1 MPITLHPKKLLDASL
16 MMHQTKSQITSQA
29 CQHCITCAS
38 LNAVFNADPINRHK
52 NNHGGLRPLCTTYR
66 HDYVLLIGNTKG
78 GVGKTTIAVN
88 LAIARAL
95 AGRDVWLIDGDRQG
109 TAQTAISIR
118 AEAGHTPGIACA
130 TYPDGPTLRAQ
141 VQQQAAKFDDVVID
155 AGGRDST
162 ALRAALVLS
171 DVLLVPFQPRSYDVW
186 ALNDIAAL
194 VDEAR
199 SVRDGLRCFAVL
211 NCADPGE
218 HSTDNAEAAAAVAEV
233 PQFEYLPTPL
243 RRRKAFSNAAGAGQ
257 CVLEIKPQDGKASA
271 ELDALISA
279 LF

>member
-1 MPITLHPKKLLDASL
+1 MILT
-16 MMHQTKSQITSQA
+16 
-29 CQHCITCAS
+29 
-38 LNAVFNADPINRHK
+38 V
-52 NNHGGLRPLCTTYR
+52 
-66 HDYVLLIGNTKG
+66 GNTKG
-78 GVGKTTIAVN
+78 GVGKTTLALNV
-88 LAIARAL
+88 AIARAL

-118 AEAGHTPGIACA
+118 LETGHAPGIACA
-130 TYPDGPTLRAQ
+130 QYADGPTLRAQ
-141 VQQQAAKFDDVVID
+141 VQQQAAKFDDIIID

-186 ALNDIAAL
+186 ALNDIALL

-199 SVRDGLRCFAVL
+199 SVRDGLRAYAVL

-218 HSTDNAEAAAAVAEV
+218 SSSDNAEAAAAVADV
-233 PQFEYLPTPL
+233 PQFEYLNTPI
-243 RRRKAFSNAAGAGQ
+243 RRRKIFANAAGQGLS
-257 CVLEIKPQDGKASA
+257 VLEISPKDKKASG
-271 ELDALISA
+271 ELNSLVNA

>member
-1 MPITLHPKKLLDASL
+1 MIVT
-16 MMHQTKSQITSQA
+16 
-29 CQHCITCAS
+29 
-38 LNAVFNADPINRHK
+38 V
-52 NNHGGLRPLCTTYR
+52 
-66 HDYVLLIGNTKG
+66 GNTKG

-95 AGRDVWLIDGDRQG
+95 SGREVWLIDGDRQG

-118 AEAGHTPGIACA
+118 AEAGHAPGIACA

-141 VQQQAAKFDDVVID
+141 VQQQAAKFDDIIID

-171 DVLLVPFQPRSYDVW
+171 DVLLIPFQPRSYDVW

-199 SVRDGLRCFAVL
+199 SVRDGLRCYAVL

-218 HSTDNAEAAAAVAEV
+218 HSTDNAEAAAAVGDV
-233 PQFEYLPTPL
+233 PQFVYLPTPL
-243 RRRKAFSNAAGAGQ
+243 RRRKAFANAAGAGLS
-257 CVLEIKPQDGKASA
+257 VLELKPQDAKASD
-271 ELDALISA
+271 EIKALVGM

>member
-1 MPITLHPKKLLDASL
+1 MIITVA
-16 MMHQTKSQITSQA
+16 
-29 CQHCITCAS
+29 
-38 LNAVFNADPINRHK
+38 
-52 NNHGGLRPLCTTYR
+52 
-66 HDYVLLIGNTKG
+66 NTKG
-78 GVGKTTIAVN
+78 GVGKTTLAMN

-95 AGRDVWLIDGDRQG
+95 AGRDVWLVDGDRQG

-118 AEAGHTPGIACA
+118 AQAGHVPGIACA

-141 VQQQAAKFDDVVID
+141 VLQQAGKFDDVVID
-155 AGGRDST
+155 AGGRDSS

-186 ALNDIAAL
+186 ALGDIAAL

-199 SVRDGLRCFAVL
+199 SVRDGLRAFAVL

-218 HSTDNAEAAAAVAEV
+218 HSSDNADAAAAVAEL

-243 RRRKAFSNAAGAGQ
+243 RRRKAFANAAGAGMS
-257 CVLEIKPQDGKASA
+257 VLEARPKDDKAIA
-271 ELDALISA
+271 ELQALINA

>member
-1 MPITLHPKKLLDASL
+1 MIVT
-16 MMHQTKSQITSQA
+16 
-29 CQHCITCAS
+29 
-38 LNAVFNADPINRHK
+38 V
-52 NNHGGLRPLCTTYR
+52 
-66 HDYVLLIGNTKG
+66 GNTKG
-78 GVGKTTIAVN
+78 GVGKTTLAVN

-118 AEAGHTPGIACA
+118 AEAGHSPGIACA
-130 TYPDGPTLRAQ
+130 TYPDGPTLRGQ
-141 VQQQAAKFDDVVID
+141 VQQQGSKFDDIIID

-199 SVRDGLRCFAVL
+199 SVRDGLRCFAIL

-218 HSTDNAEAAAAVAEV
+218 NAADNADAAAAVAET
-233 PQFEYLPTPL
+233 PQFDYLPTPL
-243 RRRKAFSNAAGAGQ
+243 RRRKAFANAAGAGL
-257 CVLEIKPQDGKASA
+257 CVLELKPQDAKASA
-271 ELDALISA
+271 ELNSLIKV

>member
-1 MPITLHPKKLLDASL
+1 MILT
-16 MMHQTKSQITSQA
+16 
-29 CQHCITCAS
+29 
-38 LNAVFNADPINRHK
+38 V
-52 NNHGGLRPLCTTYR
+52 
-66 HDYVLLIGNTKG
+66 GNTKG
-78 GVGKTTIAVN
+78 GVGKTTLAVN

-118 AEAGHTPGIACA
+118 ADAGHQPGIACA
-130 TYPDGPTLRAQ
+130 TYPDGPTLRTQ
-141 VQQQAAKFDDVVID
+141 VQQQASKFDDIVID

-199 SVRDGLRCFAVL
+199 SVRDGLRVYAVL
-211 NCADPGE
+211 NCADPGTS
-218 HSTDNAEAAAAVAEV
+218 STDNTEAAAAVADV
-233 PQFEYLPTPL
+233 PQFEYLPLPI
-243 RRRKAFSNAAGAGQ
+243 RRRKAFANAAGAGMS
-257 CVLEIKPQDGKASA
+257 VLEIKPADKKANEEINA
-271 ELDALISA
+271 IVNA